1 VSSSTSSGS
10 LLEIEIT
17 ESPPRQTESEL
28 LGTGS
33 KNLYVIKSPGDSYS
47 SLSFK
52 KQKKTSGIM
61 ENTWILEWQVLGWP
75 KPEWNFWPAQYYMVN
90 TCSFRGSS
98 W

>member
-1 VSSSTSSGS
+1 MSSSASSGS

-17 ESPPRQTESEL
+17 ESPLRQSESPLRRTESEL

-33 KNLYVIKSPGDSYS
+33 KNLYVINFPGDFDP

-61 ENTWILEWQVLGWP
+61 ENT
-75 KPEWNFWPAQYYMVN
+75 
-90 TCSFRGSS
+90 
-98 W
+98 